1 MSPAE
6 PRLAQRTPDFVIE
19 EPLGEELVH
28 RAAAPRPDGQQRPAG
43 QERPDLRLVRQQAQR
58 RTNRRHLVV
67 PAGIAVAAG
76 VLMALVALHVLIA
89 ENQFRLDNLAQRAA
103 AQQATYEKL
112 RLSVAELESPS
123 RIVSVAEG
131 KLGMQQ
137 PGTVTYLPATSTPT
151 AGTAAGPSASA
162 DFGDTDTGSS
172 ASAPSGDADWP
183 SIKPFLS
190 GSP

>member
-6 PRLAQRTPDFVIE
+6 PRLAQRAPAFVRE

-28 RAAAPRPDGQQRPAG
+28 RAAAPRRDGQERPAG
-43 QERPDLRLVRQQAQR
+43 QERPDLRLVRRQAR
-58 RTNRRHLVV
+58 HTPRRHLVV

-103 AQQATYEKL
+103 AQQATYERL

-123 RIVSVAEG
+123 RIVSAAEG

-151 AGTAAGPSASA
+151 GSTMGGPSASA
-162 DFGDTDTGSS
+162 NFGDTDAGSS